1 MAMRIRQRLS
11 ARAALS
17 LLFVLGLSYSTS
29 AQLDPRRGPLGCV
42 PVSERTM
49 EVGCYILVSD
59 KLGELPAA
67 PRYWHLDSYP
77 NRAAAEA
84 AQGARGTVVEALGQ
98 VWLMTIAEAGWRA
111 SGSEHVAEIGPL
123 AVKAGLSYTAAYMEA
138 IMFPGAETAVHRH
151 PGPEALYPLSG
162 EECMETP
169 EGKFVGVPE
178 GKPVI
183 VPADTPHKLTIIG
196 TEKRR
201 SLALVLHDSAQPWA
215 IRTHD
220 HGLTPTGLCKAS

>member
-1 MAMRIRQRLS
+1 
-11 ARAALS
+11 
-17 LLFVLGLSYSTS
+17 
-29 AQLDPRRGPLGCV
+29 
-42 PVSERTM
+42 M

-59 KLGELPAA
+59 TLGELPAV
-67 PRYWHLDSYP
+67 PLYWHLDTYP
-77 NRAAAEA
+77 SRAAAEA
-84 AQGARGTVVEALGQ
+84 AKGTRGTVVEALGQ
-98 VWLMTIAEAGWRA
+98 IWLMTIAEAGWRA
-111 SGSEHVAEIGPL
+111 SAGEHVAEIGPL
-123 AVKAGLSYTAAYMEA
+123 TINTGTSYTAAYMEA
-138 IMFPGAETAVHRH
+138 IMFPGAETGVHHH

-183 VPADTPHKLTIIG
+183 VPADMPHKLTITG

-220 HGLTPTGLCKAS
+220 HGWTPKGLCKAS

>member
-1 MAMRIRQRLS
+1 MRSRLMYQ
-11 ARAALS
+11 AVAFGAL
-17 LLFVLGLSYSTS
+17 FALGLPHSVS
-29 AQLDPRRGPLGCV
+29 AQLDPRRGPPGCV
-42 PVSERTM
+42 PASERTM

-59 KLGELPAA
+59 KLGELPAV
-67 PRYWHLDSYP
+67 PLYWHLDTYP
-77 NRAAAEA
+77 SRAAAEA
-84 AQGARGTVVEALGQ
+84 ATGPRGTVVEALGEI
-98 VWLMTIAEAGWRA
+98 WLMTIAEAGWRA
-111 SGSEHVAEIGPL
+111 SGGEHVAEIGPFM
-123 AVKAGLSYTAAYMEA
+123 VSAGTSYTAAYMEA

-151 PGPEALYPLSG
+151 PGPEVLYPLSG

-169 EGKFVGVPE
+169 EGKFVEVPE

-201 SLALVLHDSAQPWA
+201 SLALVLHDSTQPWA

-220 HGLTPTGLCKAS
+220 HGWTPKGLCKSS

>member
-1 MAMRIRQRLS
+1 MRSRTVYLVV
-11 ARAALS
+11 ALGA
-17 LLFVLGLSYSTS
+17 LFVSGLPRPAS
-29 AQLDPRRGPLGCV
+29 AQLDPRRGPPGCV
-42 PVSERTM
+42 PASERAM

-59 KLGELPAA
+59 KLGELPAV
-67 PRYWHLDSYP
+67 PLYWHLDTYP
-77 NRAAAEA
+77 SRAAAEA
-84 AQGARGTVVEALGQ
+84 AKGAKGTVVEALGQ
-98 VWLMTIAEAGWRA
+98 AWLMTIAEAGWRA
-111 SGSEHVAEIGPL
+111 SAGEHVAEIGPL
-123 AVKAGLSYTAAYMEA
+123 MINTGTSYTAAYMEA
-138 IMFPGAETAVHRH
+138 IMFPGAETGVHRH

-178 GKPVI
+178 RKPVI
-183 VPADTPHKLTIIG
+183 VPADMPHKLTITG

-220 HGLTPTGLCKAS
+220 HGWTPKGLCKAS